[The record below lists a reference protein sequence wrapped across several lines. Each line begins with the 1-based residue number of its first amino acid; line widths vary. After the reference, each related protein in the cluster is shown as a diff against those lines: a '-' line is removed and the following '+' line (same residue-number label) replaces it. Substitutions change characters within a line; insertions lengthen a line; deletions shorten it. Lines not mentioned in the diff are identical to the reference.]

1 MPGRKMDGRG
11 RIGAE
16 DSTVMF
22 MPPEGVKLEGE
33 AGRAMVDW
41 KLSPDGSVHIVAF
54 DGVSLGGEEE
64 AEVVKETAED
74 GMDEYAAEEEMGSA

>member
-1 MPGRKMDGRG
+1 MMMGRKMDGRG

-16 DSTVMF
+16 DATVMF
-22 MPPEGVKLEGE
+22 TPPDGVKLEGE
-33 AGRAMVDW
+33 SGRAMVDW

-64 AEVVKETAED
+64 SEVVEESAED
-74 GMDEYAAEEEMGSA
+74 GMDEYATEEEMT